1 MIWTTVVLV
10 LLLIGFILY
19 IYCGGPALPPDTDR
33 IIETVRRGE
42 LPELIAGQTGW
53 AESDGLAIW
62 YESIAPPGPPKG
74 VVMLLMGMGGDA
86 LFWPSDFIRA
96 FTDAG
101 YQLIRYDHRG
111 AGMSDWVEKWDRRRP
126 YSLADM
132 AGDAAAVL
140 TAVQAPKAHLVG
152 LSMGGMIAQ
161 EMAIRYPEKVASL
174 TLMMTSGYV
183 GDPGLPGPSS
193 RHFLQAVVKGAPLL
207 RYRLAGGEKNLI
219 KEHIA
224 NAIAAGDENVN
235 VREIAELVLY
245 GIRKRRGL
253 NLKAIWQHQMAVTI
267 SGSRY
272 EGLKEVQIPA
282 LVVHG
287 VDDQLMP
294 IAYGRK
300 LVEVMPQA
308 QGLWLEG
315 VGHTFPVPDMPGL
328 MAHILAHF
336 ERAGSDAG

>member
-1 MIWTTVVLV
+1 MSWTAVVLV
-10 LLLIGFILY
+10 LLLIGFIFY
-19 IYCGGPALPPDTDR
+19 IYRGGPALPPDTDR
-33 IIETVRRGE
+33 IIETVRRSE

-62 YESIAPPGPPKG
+62 YESIAPPVPPKG

-86 LFWPSDFIRA
+86 LFWPPAFIRA
-96 FTDAG
+96 FTEAG
-101 YQLIRYDHRG
+101 YQLVRYVHRG
-111 AGMSDWVEKWDRRRP
+111 AGMSDWVENWDRRRP
-126 YSLADM
+126 YTLADM
-132 AGDAAAVL
+132 AGDVAVVL
-140 TAVQAPKAHLVG
+140 TAVNVPQAHLVG

-183 GDPGLPGPSS
+183 GDPDLPGPSS
-193 RHFLQAVVKGAPLL
+193 RHFLKAVAKGLPLL

-224 NAIAAGDENVN
+224 KAIAAGHANVK

-253 NLKAIWQHQMAVTI
+253 NLKAIWQHQRAVTI

-272 EGLKEVQIPA
+272 EALKEVQIPT

-300 LVEVMPQA
+300 LVDVMPQA
-308 QGLWLEG
+308 RGLWLDG

-336 ERAGSDAG
+336 ERADSAA